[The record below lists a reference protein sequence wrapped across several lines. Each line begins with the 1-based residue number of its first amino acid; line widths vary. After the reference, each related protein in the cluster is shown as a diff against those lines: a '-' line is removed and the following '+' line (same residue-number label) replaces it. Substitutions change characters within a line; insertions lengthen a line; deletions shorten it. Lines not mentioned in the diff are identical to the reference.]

1 MRRVLSATLALG
13 LLWARPAGAEEP
25 RACDE
30 KVLRDEA
37 HRARVWRYSWTGVH
51 SALTIGSFVAVPL
64 VETEERPDWVIGG
77 IGSAVNL
84 ATTWFMP
91 LRVESAEEELD
102 QLPPAERARQV
113 RRLVLESAE
122 DEQARITW
130 PWHLL
135 NFGLSAIPGAIIA
148 FGYGHY
154 ESGLVTTVAGTV
166 IGSVQIFTQP
176 TGLPGGC
183 AVAPLVLTP
192 RLSLLRGPDWSTSG
206 AVFSL
211 GGAF

>member
-1 MRRVLSATLALG
+1 
-13 LLWARPAGAEEP
+13 
-25 RACDE
+25 
-30 KVLRDEA
+30 
-37 HRARVWRYSWTGVH
+37 
-51 SALTIGSFVAVPL
+51 VAVPL
-64 VETEERPDWVIGG
+64 VEAEERPDWIIGG

-91 LRVESAEEELD
+91 LRVESADDELSA
-102 QLPPAERARQV
+102 LPPAQRAGQT

-122 DEQARITW
+122 DEQSRITW

-176 TGLPGGC
+176 TGLPSSC
-183 AVAPLVLTP
+183 AAAPLTLVP
-192 RLSLLRGPDWSTSG
+192 RLSLLRSRDWSTSG

-211 GGAF
+211 AGAF